1 MKQITVYTTPDCRQC
16 RLTKTWL
23 TDREIPFETVDL
35 SESPADLA
43 AVRELG
49 YASAPV
55 IVVSTGNPENDLHWY
70 GFHPDFL
77 TRYATTEAA
86 A

>member
-1 MKQITVYTTPDCRQC
+1 MKQITVYTTPECRQC

-23 TDREIPFETVDL
+23 TERNIPFEAVDL
-35 SESPADLA
+35 SESPEDLA

-55 IVVSTGNPENDLHWY
+55 IVVSNGDPENDLHWY

-77 TRYATTEAA
+77 TRYTVGAA